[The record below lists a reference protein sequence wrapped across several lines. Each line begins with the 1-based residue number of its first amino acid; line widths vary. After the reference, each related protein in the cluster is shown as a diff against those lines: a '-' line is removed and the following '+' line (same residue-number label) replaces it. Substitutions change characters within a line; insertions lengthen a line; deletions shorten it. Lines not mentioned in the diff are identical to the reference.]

1 MSNMDKVIVVVVG
14 SDKKGIIARF
24 SNYLFE
30 QNINIEDVQQKV
42 MEGTFVMTLL
52 ADISQSRQP
61 AQDLRLG
68 LDALGQEMGLKVML
82 HNEAVLKAM
91 HQV

>member
-1 MSNMDKVIVVVVG
+1 MKAMDKIIVVVVG

-30 QNINIEDVQQKV
+30 QNINIEDVQQKI
-42 MEGTFVMTLL
+42 MDGIFVMTLL
-52 ADISQSRQP
+52 ADISQSNLA
-61 AQDLRLG
+61 AQDLRQGLENLG
-68 LDALGQEMGLKVML
+68 RGMELKVMV

-91 HQV
+91 HRV